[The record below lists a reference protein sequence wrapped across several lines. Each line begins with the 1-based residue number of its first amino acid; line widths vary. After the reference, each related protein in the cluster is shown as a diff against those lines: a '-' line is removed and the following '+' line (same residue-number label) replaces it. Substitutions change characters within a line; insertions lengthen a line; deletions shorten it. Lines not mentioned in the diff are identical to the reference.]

1 MLAIEKSIQEW
12 KRKLLAEIILEKAKT
27 VEMPLMLKTAM
38 Q

>member
-1 MLAIEKSIQEW
+1 MEKEVTSW
-12 KRKLLAEIILEKAKT
+12 NYILEKAKT